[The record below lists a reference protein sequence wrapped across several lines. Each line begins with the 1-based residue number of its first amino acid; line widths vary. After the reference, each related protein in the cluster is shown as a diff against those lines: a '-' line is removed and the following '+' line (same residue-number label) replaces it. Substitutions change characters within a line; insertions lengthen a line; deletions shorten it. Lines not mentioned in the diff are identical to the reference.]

1 MSSYIHLGIVMF
13 ASIPSIFTALFI
25 GAWTDT
31 VGRRPALALPAI
43 GSTLEALVVILTMYF
58 EWPIYVLFVG
68 SAISGMCGFFTTMVL
83 AVMSYIADT
92 TDESDRSFRLG
103 KCLKRPWNY
112 LFCLGSHL
120 GEGIL
125 GKFLLSICH
134 RPLIFPFP

>member
-1 MSSYIHLGIVMF
+1 MF

-134 RPLIFPFP
+134 RLLIIHFPFYEPHLT

>member
-1 MSSYIHLGIVMF
+1 MF

-112 LFCLGSHL
+112 LFCLVFFCGQLRTPSYFITFGHL
-120 GEGIL
+120 NCVQ
-125 GKFLLSICH
+125 KF
-134 RPLIFPFP
+134 